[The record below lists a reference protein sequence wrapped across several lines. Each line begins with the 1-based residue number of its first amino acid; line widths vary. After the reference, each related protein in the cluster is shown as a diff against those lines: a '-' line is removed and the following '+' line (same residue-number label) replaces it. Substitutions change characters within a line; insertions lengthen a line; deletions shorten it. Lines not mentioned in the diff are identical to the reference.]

1 MATLRLEIVTPETT
15 AYSEDVEMVTL
26 PGSEGELG
34 VYPKHVPVL
43 TILKPGELRVVKDK
57 RATSLAVGEGFIEIT
72 PERVS
77 VLTDMALEAQVI
89 DEAAAEKA
97 VARAQAAMKED
108 HTAEEVAAI
117 QASLQ
122 KALAQL
128 HVKRRR
134 HSEIHFRAKL
144 QAPDQLAI
152 IAGIGVYPRVL
163 ARAARAEGVRMIL
176 ALAFEGETEAELGQL
191 VDEICW
197 LRVGQLNRM
206 LCTLRDAKITSAMMA
221 GQIAPR
227 NLFDL
232 HPDWRALLLLA
243 KLKQRN
249 AESIFR
255 AIAGELEKIGVAL
268 LPATTFLEDFLA
280 GKDLIVGPK
289 LSRREKSDIELG
301 WDIAQKIE
309 ALDIGQTIIVKNGA
323 VLAIEGFDG
332 TNETM
337 RRGGALGC
345 GGAVMIKV
353 AKPNQDMRFDVP
365 VIGRETISVA
375 AEAKIR
381 VIALEASRTLLLEKQ
396 DVIRAAQNAKIS
408 LFGR

>member
-1 MATLRLEIVTPETT
+1 ME
-15 AYSEDVEMVTL
+15 
-26 PGSEGELG
+26 
-34 VYPKHVPVL
+34 
-43 TILKPGELRVVKDK
+43 
-57 RATSLAVGEGFIEIT
+57 
-72 PERVS
+72 
-77 VLTDMALEAQVI
+77 
-89 DEAAAEKA
+89 
-97 VARAQAAMKED
+97 
-108 HTAEEVAAI
+108 
-117 QASLQ
+117 
-122 KALAQL
+122 
-128 HVKRRR
+128 
-134 HSEIHFRAKL
+134 
-144 QAPDQLAI
+144 
-152 IAGIGVYPRVL
+152 
-163 ARAARAEGVRMIL
+163 
-176 ALAFEGETEAELGQL
+176 L
-191 VDEICW
+191 VDQIDW
-197 LRVGQLNRM
+197 LRVGELNR
-206 LCTLRDAKITSAMMA
+206 LLSFLRESRVRQAIMA

-249 AESIFR
+249 AESIVR

-301 WDIAQKIE
+301 WDIAQKIA

-337 RRGGALGC
+337 RRGGALGR

-375 AEAKIR
+375 AEAKVR
-381 VIALEASRTLLLEKQ
+381 VIALEASRTLLLEKE
-396 DVIRAAQNAKIS
+396 DVIRAAQDAKIS
-408 LFGR
+408 LFDR

>member
-43 TILKPGELRVVKDK
+43 TILKPGELRVIKDK

-77 VLTDMALEAQVI
+77 VLTDMALEA
-89 DEAAAEKA
+89 
-97 VARAQAAMKED
+97 R
-108 HTAEEVAAI
+108 
-117 QASLQ
+117 
-122 KALAQL
+122 
-128 HVKRRR
+128 
-134 HSEIHFRAKL
+134 
-144 QAPDQLAI
+144 
-152 IAGIGVYPRVL
+152 
-163 ARAARAEGVRMIL
+163 
-176 ALAFEGETEAELGQL
+176 L

-206 LCTLRDAKITSAMMA
+206 LSILRDAGITRAIMA

-232 HPDWRALLLLA
+232 HPDWRALLLVA
-243 KLKQRN
+243 KMRQRN

-255 AIAGELEKIGVAL
+255 AIASELDKIGVAL
-268 LPATTFLEDFLA
+268 LPATTFLEDLVA
-280 GKDLIVGPK
+280 EKGLIAGPK
-289 LSRREKSDIELG
+289 LSRREKSDIDLG
-301 WDIAQKIE
+301 WDIAQKIA
-309 ALDIGQTIIVKNGA
+309 ALDIGQTVIVKNGT

-332 TNETM
+332 TNETI
-337 RRGGALGC
+337 RRGGALGR

-353 AKPNQDMRFDVP
+353 AKPDQDMRFDVP
-365 VIGRETISVA
+365 VIGSETISVA
-375 AEAKIR
+375 VEAKIR
-381 VIALEASRTLLLEKQ
+381 VIALEAGRTLLLEKE
-396 DVIRAAQNAKIS
+396 DVIRVAQTAGIS
-408 LFGR
+408 VLGH

>member
-1 MATLRLEIVTPETT
+1 M
-15 AYSEDVEMVTL
+15 
-26 PGSEGELG
+26 
-34 VYPKHVPVL
+34 H
-43 TILKPGELRVVKDK
+43 
-57 RATSLAVGEGFIEIT
+57 
-72 PERVS
+72 
-77 VLTDMALEAQVI
+77 
-89 DEAAAEKA
+89 
-97 VARAQAAMKED
+97 
-108 HTAEEVAAI
+108 
-117 QASLQ
+117 
-122 KALAQL
+122 
-128 HVKRRR
+128 
-134 HSEIHFRAKL
+134 
-144 QAPDQLAI
+144 APDQLAI
-152 IAGIGVYPRVL
+152 IAGNGVYPRVL
-163 ARAARAEGVRMIL
+163 ARAARAAGVRKIL

-289 LSRREKSDIELG
+289 LSRREKSDIDLG
-301 WDIAQKIE
+301 WGIAQKIA

-337 RRGGALGC
+337 RRGGALGR

-381 VIALEASRTLLLEKQ
+381 VIAVRSKPHSIAGKRRCNPGCAERENFPVWPLSRNF
-396 DVIRAAQNAKIS
+396 AAGLA
-408 LFGR
+408 

>member
-1 MATLRLEIVTPETT
+1 M
-15 AYSEDVEMVTL
+15 
-26 PGSEGELG
+26 
-34 VYPKHVPVL
+34 H
-43 TILKPGELRVVKDK
+43 
-57 RATSLAVGEGFIEIT
+57 
-72 PERVS
+72 
-77 VLTDMALEAQVI
+77 
-89 DEAAAEKA
+89 
-97 VARAQAAMKED
+97 
-108 HTAEEVAAI
+108 
-117 QASLQ
+117 
-122 KALAQL
+122 
-128 HVKRRR
+128 
-134 HSEIHFRAKL
+134 
-144 QAPDQLAI
+144 APDQLAI
-152 IAGIGVYPRVL
+152 IAGNGVYPRVL
-163 ARAARAEGVRMIL
+163 ARGARAAGVRKIL

-206 LCTLRDAKITSAMMA
+206 LSTLRDAKITTAIMA

-268 LPATTFLEDFLA
+268 LPATTFLEGFLA

-289 LSRREKSDIELG
+289 LSRREKSDIDLG
-301 WDIAQKIE
+301 WDIAQKIA

-337 RRGGALGC
+337 RRGGALGR

-375 AEAKIR
+375 AEAKVR
-381 VIALEASRTLLLEKQ
+381 VIALEAGRTLLLEKQ
-396 DVIRAAQNAKIS
+396 DVILAAQNAKIS